1 MIRVD
6 TPAPGLRIAQPNRGF
21 RYGAEAFWVA
31 GFALEGRRPGE
42 RTVLDVGTGSGIIAG
57 LLARHDFDTTGID
70 VQPEWLPLWAE
81 SRRHSAVPL
90 DLHVADVR
98 TWVGHT
104 YDVVVSNPPFFAATG
119 GPASPDPFKAAA
131 RTELHG
137 TLAQLLTAAMTCVA
151 PGGRLCLVVPIERE
165 ADVRGLGL
173 GIRRAVQVGR
183 RRWLAEVVRGE
194 VSSPTV
200 RLAETDPRVEGW
212 AAAARA

>member
-1 MIRVD
+1 MIRLD
-6 TPAPGLRIAQPNRGF
+6 TPAPGLLIAQPSQGF

-57 LLARHDFDTTGID
+57 LLARHDYDTTGID
-70 VQPEWLPLWAE
+70 VQPRWLPLWAE
-81 SRRHSAVPL
+81 SQRRSAVPL

-98 TWVGHT
+98 TWLGRT
-104 YDVVVSNPPFFAATG
+104 YDVVVSNPPFFAASG

-131 RTELHG
+131 RTEMHG
-137 TLAQLLTAAMTCVA
+137 TLAQLVAAAMVCVA
-151 PGGRLCLVVPIERE
+151 PGGRLCVVVPIDRE
-165 ADVRGLGL
+165 NELRRMGL

-183 RRWLAEVVRGE
+183 RRWLAEVVHGD
-194 VSSPTV
+194 VSASTE
-200 RLAETDPRVEGW
+200 RLVETDPRVQGW